1 MLKKKMT
8 FHIKEQGGGPS
19 LDKVQEGEE
28 KIKLDHLTQTV
39 KQFSPLTGE
48 NLMSS
53 SQILFIYIYIYQ
65 KNAVSSKHF
74 LYIQG
79 ISLDET
85 CLYLCHQ
92 V

>member
-53 SQILFIYIYIYQ
+53 SQILFIYIYIRKMQ
-65 KNAVSSKHF
+65 SQANTSFTFKAF
-74 LYIQG
+74 L
-79 ISLDET
+79 
-85 CLYLCHQ
+85 
-92 V
+92 